1 MQVAQVLHFGCV
13 GVVIFA
19 RDVGKE
25 NKIFMRSYVRPGIA
39 CELLTHIRRR
49 RRRSALRAASFTHAR
64 AFASVVGGNI
74 WNGMSK
80 GGARGG
86 EGEGACAEEK

>member
-1 MQVAQVLHFGCV
+1 MCYALVELPPPRSLFLQEVLPV
-13 GVVIFA
+13 GE
-19 RDVGKE
+19 KE
-25 NKIFMRSYVRPGIA
+25 NKIFMRSFTRSFVRG
-39 CELLTHIRRR
+39 LRVNSRHIF
-49 RRRSALRAASFTHAR
+49 AAADVAAASFTHAR
-64 AFASVVGGNI
+64 ASFGGNI